1 MNDKLI
7 AEARGL
13 CSQATPGPWTRTGTE
28 SHIIDSKPDEKYGIV
43 GIVCEVWNHADAA
56 LIARSRTLVPE
67 LANALEAAE
76 KQIPRWMPVDEDSDE
91 LPYDDG
97 SQQDVLC
104 YFADGEIQTFNLYEI
119 REWNKSRR
127 DTGKNGDV
135 ATHYMPLPK
144 GAEDKE

>member
-7 AEARGL
+7 AEARAYLADKQPEITSDGL
-13 CSQATPGPWTRTGTE
+13 FKYTPFY
-28 SHIIDSKPDEKYGIV
+28 ID
-43 GIVCEVWNHADAA
+43 
-56 LIARSRTLVPE
+56 LVND
-67 LANALEAAE
+67 LCNALEEAE
-76 KQIPRWMPVDEDSDE
+76 KQIPKWIPVDEDSDE

>member
-1 MNDKLI
+1 MNNKQLI
-7 AEARGL
+7 AEAREL
-13 CSQATPGPWTRTGTE
+13 CKLYERQNDIPPSML
-28 SHIIDSKPDEKYGIV
+28 KK
-43 GIVCEVWNHADAA
+43 
-56 LIARSRTLVPE
+56 ARE
-67 LANALEAAE
+67 LANALEKAE
-76 KQIPRWMPVDEDSDE
+76 KQIPRWIPVDEDSDE